1 VNPLCLAIDTA
12 DRSTAEALVDATAPY
27 VGVFKVGATT
37 FAALGP
43 ALVTQLAPSKPVFCD
58 LKLNDIPSQVEGAI
72 AAFGELG
79 ASYATVHAL
88 GGIDMVR
95 AAVKAAPDGLRIL
108 GVTVLTSLDAG
119 DLTTL
124 GIEGS
129 VTDAVLRL
137 AEVVLEAGA
146 AGLVCSGREV
156 GLLRDRFGPL
166 SDGGPLL
173 VVPGIRPE
181 GSPTGDQ
188 QRTSGARATREAG
201 ADLVVVGRPITRAP
215 DPGAAAQAVLR
226 QLTA

>member
-1 VNPLCLAIDTA
+1 MNPLCLAIDTP
-12 DRSTAEALVDATAPY
+12 DRTVVESLVQVTAPY

-43 ALVTQLAPSKPVFCD
+43 SLITRLAPTKPVFCD

-72 AAFGELG
+72 AALGDLG
-79 ASYATVHAL
+79 ARYATVHAL

-108 GVTVLTSLDAG
+108 GVTILTSLDAD
-119 DLTTL
+119 DLTRL
-124 GIEGS
+124 GIGGS
-129 VTDAVLRL
+129 VPDAVLRL

-146 AGLVCSGREV
+146 GGLVCSGREV
-156 GLLRDRFGPL
+156 GLLRERFGPL
-166 SDGGPLL
+166 SAGGPLL
-173 VVPGIRPE
+173 VVPGIRPDAA
-181 GSPTGDQ
+181 PPGDQ
-188 QRTSGARATREAG
+188 QRTSGARSTRDAG

-215 DPGAAAQAVLR
+215 DPGAAAQAVLG

>member
-1 VNPLCLAIDTA
+1 MNPLCLAIDTA
-12 DRSTAEALVDATAPY
+12 DRSVAESLVQATAPY

-43 ALVTQLAPSKPVFCD
+43 VLVTELARSKPVFCD

-72 AAFGELG
+72 AALGELG
-79 ASYATVHAL
+79 ANYATVHAL

-108 GVTVLTSLDAG
+108 GVTLLTSLEAG

-137 AEVVLEAGA
+137 AEVALEAGVG
-146 AGLVCSGREV
+146 GLVCSGREV
-156 GLLRDRFGPL
+156 GLLRERFGPVTG
-166 SDGGPLL
+166 GGPLL
-173 VVPGIRPE
+173 VVPGIRSQ
-181 GSPTGDQ
+181 GGPTGDQ
-188 QRTSGARATREAG
+188 QRTSGARSTVQAG
-201 ADLVVVGRPITRAP
+201 ADLVVIGRPITRAP
-215 DPGAAAQAVLR
+215 DPGSAAQAVLR